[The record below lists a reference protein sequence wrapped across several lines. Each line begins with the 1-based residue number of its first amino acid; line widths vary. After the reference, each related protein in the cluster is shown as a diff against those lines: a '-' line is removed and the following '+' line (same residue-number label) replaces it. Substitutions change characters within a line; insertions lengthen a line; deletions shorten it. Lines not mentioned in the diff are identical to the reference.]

1 MSESDKMPTD
11 DSGEAA
17 TKPHLFQP
25 TSKTKWKLWIPA
37 VVRLTPWLIFLMIFA
52 CLSLLLVHWDGL
64 MSRRRIQNTNNA
76 YVHFDNIVIEAKVS
90 GYVKKVGFSDFQ
102 SMNEGD
108 ILVSIA
114 DDDYRMAVKQAE
126 AKRNYA
132 RAALQKLEL
141 EEELQRAYIRQAQ
154 ASLESAKARLDR
166 SEREQARIAT
176 LFQQR
181 VVSDSEA
188 DTAETDL
195 KTARADHMECKALLS
210 VAEQK
215 LNLLAGDRELRKA
228 ELDAAEA
235 VLEQARIDLSYTK
248 ISVPVRCMT
257 GTCKIREGELV
268 KVGTVITT
276 LTPDEIPYIIAN
288 YKETQLTNIH
298 VGQQV
303 SMKIDTFPRQSFK
316 GHVSGISPATGATY
330 SLLPVDNSAGNFTK
344 VVQRIPVRIELEPDQ
359 LLLDHLRA
367 GMSVTTLIDTQT
379 STIHESERKQPGP
392 MVRR

>member
-1 MSESDKMPTD
+1 MSLHDSASAENTTD
-11 DSGEAA
+11 E
-17 TKPHLFQP
+17 TLKPNVYQP
-25 TSKTKWKLWIPA
+25 TKESKSWVRT

-52 CLSLLLVHWDGL
+52 SLSLLLVHWDGL
-64 MSRRRIQNTNNA
+64 MSQRRVQKTNNA

-90 GYVKKVGFSDFQ
+90 GYVKEVGFSDFQ
-102 SMNEGD
+102 SLKSGD
-108 ILVSIA
+108 VLISLV

-132 RAALQKLEL
+132 QAALQKLEL
-141 EEELQRAYIRQAQ
+141 EEELQKAYIRQAQ
-154 ASLESAKARLDR
+154 ASLESAQARWER
-166 SEREQARIAT
+166 SEREHGRIST

-188 DTAETDL
+188 DSAETDL
-195 KTARADHMECKALLS
+195 KTAQADLMESKAMLS
-210 VAEQK
+210 VSEQK
-215 LNLLAGDRELRKA
+215 LKLLSGDRELRQA
-228 ELDAAEA
+228 ELEATEAA
-235 VLEQARIDLSYTK
+235 LEQARIDLSHTK
-248 ISVPVRCMT
+248 IAVPVRSMT

-268 KVGTVITT
+268 KIGTVITT

-303 SMKIDTFPRQSFK
+303 SMKIDTFPGQVFK
-316 GHVSGISPATGATY
+316 GRVSGISPATGATY

-344 VVQRIPVRIELEPDQ
+344 VVQRIPVRIELESNQ

-367 GMSVTTLIDTQT
+367 GMSVTTLVDTQT
-379 STIHESERKQPGP
+379 STIHDGMQSEPRS
-392 MVRR
+392 MARR